1 MADILAAA
9 LNFARRGIPVF
20 PVSAKSKKPLTL
32 HGFKDAT
39 TDEAQVRAWWTKR
52 PKAMIGIPTGP
63 RSKMWLFDVDIDP
76 AEGIDGPKELVKLTT
91 QHGPLPE
98 TLTSSTPR
106 DGSHFY
112 FLWNGANIR
121 CSTSKIAPGLDVRGG
136 YTIVPPSARADG
148 CVYSWCGNVSEPVE
162 APQWLVDEALRTSS
176 LKKARQKSAHKKAQK
191 SSPRDK
197 AWARK
202 ALEEECAAVAAA
214 PPGTRNDRL
223 NTAAYNL
230 FQIVASGEL
239 DEQEVRERLFKAAED
254 CGLVA
259 DDGAQQAWATINSGA
274 TAGSAQPRSRPRPGM
289 GPQPRPARARVLP
302 VIRLVDGQLP
312 KAVDEAETALL
323 AANCHIYQRGDL
335 IVRPIKPKLRAAGNR
350 DTFGWQLVPLN
361 KHFLVDTFTR
371 IARFEKWNAK
381 AGDYV
386 PKNCPD
392 QIAEVYLSRAGR
404 WKIPILIG
412 IVNTPFLRMD
422 GSLCERPG
430 YDQASALLFHPERQ
444 SFPSIPIAPTL
455 EEARTALQFLDDV
468 LLAEFPFVQNIDCAV
483 ALSAILTA
491 FDRRAMATAP
501 LHAFS
506 SPIAGT
512 GKSLL
517 VDIASILTT
526 GELAPVISQGKT
538 EEEMEKRLGAALIGG
553 DQIVSLDNCDRELAS
568 AFLCQALTQQC
579 LKIRLLGYS
588 RHVDTPITSTFFAT
602 GNNLEISNDLTRR
615 TLLCR
620 MDAGVERP
628 ETRRFKSNVL
638 EVARDKRGA
647 LVAAILTILR
657 AWHHGATAIGVEP
670 LGSFEDWSF
679 RIRSP
684 ILWLDY
690 EDPCASIT
698 TVRASDPHREVLNT
712 VLVQWEQKLGTA
724 SSFTIQEV
732 IARAIVNQDFF
743 GALAAVAISKQSGS
757 ISNDRLGRWLNK
769 NDGKIVNK
777 LKLSKMGVR
786 GGYPLWQVLSV

>member
-106 DGSHFY
+106 GGSHFY

-239 DEQEVRERLFKAAED
+239 DEQEVRDRLFKAAED

-259 DDGAQQAWATINSGA
+259 DDGAQQTWATINSGA
-274 TAGSAQPRSRPRPGM
+274 TAGMAQPRARPQP
-289 GPQPRPARARVLP
+289 GPQPRPQPGPQPGPRPQPQPGPQPRSQSRALP
-302 VIRLVDGQLP
+302 IIRLVDGQLP
-312 KAVDEAETALL
+312 KAVDEAEAALI
-323 AANCHIYQRGDL
+323 AAGGCHIYQRGDL
-335 IVRPIKPKLRAAGNR
+335 IVRPIRPKLKAAGNR
-350 DTFGWQLVPLN
+350 DTFGLRLLPLN
-361 KHFLVDTFTR
+361 KHSLVDTYTR
-371 IARFEKWNAK
+371 IARFEKWSVK
-381 AGDYV
+381 AGDHV
-386 PKNCPD
+386 PKNCPE

-404 WKIPILIG
+404 WKIPILLG
-412 IVNTPFLRMD
+412 IVNTSFLRSD

-430 YDQASALLFHPERQ
+430 YDQASALLFDPERQ
-444 SFPSIPIAPTL
+444 SFPSIPVAPTL
-455 EEARTALQFLDDV
+455 EDARTALQFLDDV

-506 SPIAGT
+506 SPTAGT

-538 EEEMEKRLGAALIGG
+538 EEEMGKRLGAALIGG
-553 DQIVSLDNCDRELAS
+553 DQIVSLDNCDRELNS
-568 AFLCQALTQQC
+568 AFLCQALTQQR

-588 RHVDTPITSTFFAT
+588 RHVEVPITSTFFAN

-615 TLLCR
+615 TLLCQ

-628 ETRRFKSNVL
+628 ELRRFKSNVL

-657 AWHHGATAIGVEP
+657 AWHHGANAIGVEP

-690 EDPCASIT
+690 EDPCASY
-698 TVRASDPHREVLNT
+698 RAGERP
-712 VLVQWEQKLGTA
+712 
-724 SSFTIQEV
+724 SSRNAQHC
-732 IARAIVNQDFF
+732 ARAVGTGSRN
-743 GALAAVAISKQSGS
+743 GKLVYHSGGDCAR
-757 ISNDRLGRWLNK
+757 DR
-769 NDGKIVNK
+769 
-777 LKLSKMGVR
+777 
-786 GGYPLWQVLSV
+786 

>member
-106 DGSHFY
+106 GGSHFY

-323 AANCHIYQRGDL
+323 AANCHI
-335 IVRPIKPKLRAAGNR
+335 
-350 DTFGWQLVPLN
+350 
-361 KHFLVDTFTR
+361 
-371 IARFEKWNAK
+371 
-381 AGDYV
+381 
-386 PKNCPD
+386 
-392 QIAEVYLSRAGR
+392 
-404 WKIPILIG
+404 
-412 IVNTPFLRMD
+412 
-422 GSLCERPG
+422 
-430 YDQASALLFHPERQ
+430 
-444 SFPSIPIAPTL
+444 
-455 EEARTALQFLDDV
+455 
-468 LLAEFPFVQNIDCAV
+468 
-483 ALSAILTA
+483 
-491 FDRRAMATAP
+491 
-501 LHAFS
+501 
-506 SPIAGT
+506 
-512 GKSLL
+512 
-517 VDIASILTT
+517 
-526 GELAPVISQGKT
+526 
-538 EEEMEKRLGAALIGG
+538 
-553 DQIVSLDNCDRELAS
+553 
-568 AFLCQALTQQC
+568 
-579 LKIRLLGYS
+579 
-588 RHVDTPITSTFFAT
+588 
-602 GNNLEISNDLTRR
+602 
-615 TLLCR
+615 
-620 MDAGVERP
+620 
-628 ETRRFKSNVL
+628 
-638 EVARDKRGA
+638 
-647 LVAAILTILR
+647 
-657 AWHHGATAIGVEP
+657 
-670 LGSFEDWSF
+670 
-679 RIRSP
+679 
-684 ILWLDY
+684 
-690 EDPCASIT
+690 
-698 TVRASDPHREVLNT
+698 
-712 VLVQWEQKLGTA
+712 
-724 SSFTIQEV
+724 
-732 IARAIVNQDFF
+732 
-743 GALAAVAISKQSGS
+743 
-757 ISNDRLGRWLNK
+757 
-769 NDGKIVNK
+769 
-777 LKLSKMGVR
+777 
-786 GGYPLWQVLSV
+786 